1 MVLQEKLV
9 DFDNE
14 IVLQPANLV
23 ALFFP
28 KAKDAA
34 EAVEDDDAAADKG
47 TADTA
52 TKQTFESEDT
62 ANTAT
67 KQTFES
73 EDAAADEDTEN
84 TATNK
89 PAKAKMQQQT
99 KTQQNKPAEAQ
110 TQQTQR
116 QNKPSEA
123 WASGAKN
130 PLQCTFFWK
139 TRTKATYCPTFPR
152 WTIWPGTSVARIC
165 ARWRVSRRS

>member
-52 TKQTFESEDT
+52 TKQTFESED
-62 ANTAT
+62 
-67 KQTFES
+67 
-73 EDAAADEDTEN
+73 AAADEDTEN
-84 TATNK
+84 TATK
-89 PAKAKMQQQT
+89 QTCESEDAAADEDTAKQNCGSTDTANTATKQT
-99 KTQQNKPAEAQ
+99 FRSMGLRCKK
-110 TQQTQR
+110 
-116 QNKPSEA
+116 
-123 WASGAKN
+123 
-130 PLQCTFFWK
+130 
-139 TRTKATYCPTFPR
+139 
-152 WTIWPGTSVARIC
+152 SVAKRAVGC
-165 ARWRVSRRS
+165 AQRSSCTGIE